1 MPDIDATTE
10 SSGSSFADW
19 EAAQAA
25 GVPEVTESAE
35 PVEPETP
42 KEEPKDAE
50 KAPEGDS
57 EEPET
62 ENQKPVEETQAETP
76 VKDKPKGDF
85 AKLKDKI
92 RARDAENAQLRTELE
107 KLKTTK
113 PESEA
118 KPAQT
123 DDSKPDQTKYDDLEK
138 YFEDLADWKYRQ
150 RQAEAEKKA
159 QEQRIEDQKRAD
171 TEHWNKVS
179 QDALKRRPDFND
191 VLDEAVDDGLVTP
204 QLAQTVMHIS
214 RSNQV
219 AAQEIAYYLATSR
232 EEARK
237 IIALPP
243 LQQALELGAL
253 RERFKNPL
261 NGSGNTAKTQ
271 PVVKPTISLSG
282 AGNGVSIGP
291 KHDGNDFARWEREQA
306 KSRRH

>member
-1 MPDIDATTE
+1 MPESEAVTE

-25 GVPEVTESAE
+25 GAPEVTESAE

-42 KEEPKDAE
+42 NEEPKEAE
-50 KAPEGDS
+50 KAPEGES
-57 EEPET
+57 EEPHT
-62 ENQKPVEETQAETP
+62 ENQKPVEETPAETP

-85 AKLKDKI
+85 AKLKDKV
-92 RARDAENAQLRTELE
+92 RARDAENAQLKAELE
-107 KLKTTK
+107 KLKSGK
-113 PESEA
+113 PPEAEA
-118 KPAQT
+118 KPKS
-123 DDSKPDQTKYDDLEK
+123 DDAKPDQTKYDDLEK
-138 YFEDLADWKYRQ
+138 YFEDLSDWVYRQ
-150 RQAEAEKKA
+150 RRAEDEKKA
-159 QEQRIEDQKRAD
+159 EQQRLEDQKRAD

-179 QDALKRRPDFND
+179 QDALKRRPDFNE

-219 AAQEIAYYLATSR
+219 AAQEIAYHLATNR

-253 RERFKNPL
+253 RERFKNPP
-261 NGSGNTAKTQ
+261 GSGNTLKPQ

-306 KSRRH
+306 KLRRH